1 LGLVS
6 LYRRCDLGG
15 GFAGHFRAV
24 FQEALFPLRGEQ
36 RSALCEES
44 SDLLI
49 EIRNLL
55 KEGPSQGKTGSPK
68 RTDLFADNPPTGQ
81 A

>member
-1 LGLVS
+1 MSSAWAWFLSTAGAILVVGLLVIS
-6 LYRRCDLGG
+6 VRFFRKLY
-15 GFAGHFRAV
+15 F
-24 FQEALFPLRGEQ
+24 
-36 RSALCEES
+36 LCEES